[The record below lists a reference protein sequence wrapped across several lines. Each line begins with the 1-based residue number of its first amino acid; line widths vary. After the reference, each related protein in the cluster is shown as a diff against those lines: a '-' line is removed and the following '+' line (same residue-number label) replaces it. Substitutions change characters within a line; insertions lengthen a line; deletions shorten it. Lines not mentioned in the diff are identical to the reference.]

1 MIIVRHLTSCLCSP
15 IAAGT
20 LFSTLVALF
29 GTVAV
34 GRVLGLTQSNSLM
47 LSQRCTS
54 GGFAMLVCTMLN
66 APVAIMFMFNLAS
79 GLFGGCLGQLLLDKL
94 GLRNDRSSGERI
106 CRGIAMGSSSHATG
120 TASLIQSGEE
130 ETAAIASVSVVV
142 CGVLHTVFCSAPPVR
157 RLLLALASGG
167 AGGG

>member
-1 MIIVRHLTSCLCSP
+1 
-15 IAAGT
+15 
-20 LFSTLVALF
+20 
-29 GTVAV
+29 
-34 GRVLGLTQSNSLM
+34 
-47 LSQRCTS
+47 
-54 GGFAMLVCTMLN
+54 MLVCTMLN

-142 CGVLHTVFCSAPPVR
+142 CESRF
-157 RLLLALASGG
+157 
-167 AGGG
+167 